1 MTDIRFVYFDLDDTL
16 LDHEEAERKALADVR
31 DRYSALFG
39 TLSVDELQEIYH
51 SINAPLWRR
60 YADGE
65 IDKET
70 VQHQRFDNLLSAVD
84 APHADSTLVGR
95 FYVQRYGEHW
105 TFISGARDAFTS
117 IAQKVPVGV
126 LTNGFAEVQSKKL
139 DQFPV
144 LREQSDAVVI
154 CEEIGVLKPD
164 PQVFHYATEQAGVAA
179 DEVLYVGD
187 SYRSDVQGAKPFGWN
202 VAWYAP
208 GGTDGRSLDEG
219 GFAFSEWKELRSR
232 LL

>member
-70 VQHQRFDNLLSAVD
+70 VQHQRFDNLLSAAD
-84 APHADSTLVGR
+84 APHADPTLVGR
-95 FYVQRYGEHW
+95 FYIQRYGEHW
-105 TFISGARDAFTS
+105 TFISGARDTFTS

-164 PQVFHYATEQAGVAA
+164 PQVFQYATEQAGVGA

-187 SYRSDVQGAKPFGWN
+187 SYRSDVQGAKPFGWK

-208 GGTDGRSLDEG
+208 AGTDGRSLDDG
-219 GFAFSEWKELRSR
+219 GFAFSEWNELRNR
-232 LL
+232 FL